1 MKVYKDSFLKG
12 GCSMPFEI
20 IRHDITNVK
29 VDAIVNAA
37 NTALQMGGGV
47 CGAIFRAAGAQQ
59 LQQACDQIGSCQTG
73 DAVITPAFQLQAKH
87 IIHTVG
93 PIWKGGNDNEEQL
106 LSSCYR
112 NSLQLAL
119 VNGCESI
126 AFPLISAGIYGYP
139 KREALMVA
147 TNEIQA
153 FLKQHDMHIIL
164 VVFEKEAVQL
174 SNERYNDIKAYID
187 DYYVAE
193 QPVRSLIHM
202 EEQLLG
208 PVEEVEEKLESVRSL
223 EHIMQYLEET
233 FSERL
238 LRLINERG
246 LKDSEVYKRANIDR
260 RLFSKIRSN
269 KDYMPQKK
277 TAIALAIS
285 LELTIDDTLDLLKT
299 AGYTLSSSHKFDMI
313 IQYFIEQGIYNIYE
327 INEAL
332 FAFEQPLLGV

>member
-1 MKVYKDSFLKG
+1 
-12 GCSMPFEI
+12 MPFEI
-20 IRHDITNVK
+20 IRNDITNVK

-73 DAVITPAFQLQAKH
+73 DAVITPAFQLQAKY

-93 PIWKGGNDNEEQL
+93 PVWKGGNKNEKQL
-106 LSSCYR
+106 LANCYR
-112 NSLQLAL
+112 KSLQLAKE
-119 VNGCESI
+119 NGCESI

-139 KREALMVA
+139 KREALIVA

-153 FLKQHDMHIIL
+153 FLKQDDMHIIL

-174 SNERYNDIKAYID
+174 SNERYSDIRAYID

-193 QPVRSLIHM
+193 QPVRSLIQI
-202 EEQLLG
+202 EERLFG
-208 PVEEVEEKLESVRSL
+208 PFEEVEEKLESVRSL
-223 EHIMQYLEET
+223 DHIMDYLEET

-238 LRLINERG
+238 FRLIDERG

-313 IQYFIEQGIYNIYE
+313 IKYFIEHQIYNIFE

>member
-1 MKVYKDSFLKG
+1 MEIVKAYKDSFLKG

-59 LQQACDQIGSCQTG
+59 LQQACDQIGSCQSG

-93 PIWKGGNDNEEQL
+93 PIWKGGNDTEEQL
-106 LSSCYR
+106 LASCYR

-223 EHIMQYLEET
+223 EHIMDYLEET

-246 LKDSEVYKRANIDR
+246 
-260 RLFSKIRSN
+260 
-269 KDYMPQKK
+269 
-277 TAIALAIS
+277 
-285 LELTIDDTLDLLKT
+285 
-299 AGYTLSSSHKFDMI
+299 
-313 IQYFIEQGIYNIYE
+313 
-327 INEAL
+327 
-332 FAFEQPLLGV
+332 

>member
-1 MKVYKDSFLKG
+1 
-12 GCSMPFEI
+12 MPFEI
-20 IRHDITNVK
+20 IRDDITK
-29 VDAIVNAA
+29 VQADAIVNAA
-37 NTALQMGGGV
+37 NTALQRGGGV

-73 DAVITPAFQLQAKH
+73 DAVLTPAFQLQAKY

-93 PIWKGGNDNEEQL
+93 PVWRGGHNNERQL
-106 LSSCYR
+106 LASCYKK
-112 NSLQLAL
+112 SLQLAHA
-119 VNGCESI
+119 NGCQSI
-126 AFPLISAGIYGYP
+126 AFPLISAGIYRYP

-147 TNEIQA
+147 TSEIQA

-174 SNERYNDIKAYID
+174 SNERYNEIRAYID
-187 DYYVAE
+187 DQYVLE
-193 QPVRSLIHM
+193 QPVRSLI
-202 EEQLLG
+202 EIEKQI
-208 PVEEVEEKLESVRSL
+208 VESFEDVSETIESVRSL
-223 EHIMQYLEET
+223 EHIMDYLEET

-238 LRLINERG
+238 LRLIDERS

-260 RLFSKIRSN
+260 RLFSKIRNN

-285 LELTIDDTLDLLKT
+285 LELSIDDTLDLLKT

-313 IQYFIEQGIYNIYE
+313 IKYFIEHQIYNIFE

>member
-1 MKVYKDSFLKG
+1 
-12 GCSMPFEI
+12 MPFEI
-20 IRHDITNVK
+20 MRNDITKVK
-29 VDAIVNAA
+29 VEAIVNAA
-37 NTALQMGGGV
+37 NTALQMGSGV

-59 LQQACDQIGSCQTG
+59 LQQACNQIGSCQTG
-73 DAVITPAFQLQAKH
+73 DAVITPAFQLQAKY

-93 PIWKGGNDNEEQL
+93 PVWKGGHDNEQQL
-106 LSSCYR
+106 LASCYR
-112 NSLQLAL
+112 KSLQLAL
-119 VNGCESI
+119 ENGCESI
-126 AFPLISAGIYGYP
+126 AFPLISAGIYRYP
-139 KREALMVA
+139 KREALTIA

-174 SNERYNDIKAYID
+174 SKECYNDIQAYID
-187 DYYVAE
+187 DYYVAV
-193 QPVRSLIHM
+193 QPVRSLLQI
-202 EEQLLG
+202 EEQLLE
-208 PVEEVEEKLESVRSL
+208 PIKEVEEKPAVVRSL
-223 EHIMQYLEET
+223 EHMMGYLEET

-238 LRLINERG
+238 LRLIDERG

-260 RLFSKIRSN
+260 RLFSKIRNN
-269 KDYMPQKK
+269 KHYMPQKK

-313 IQYFIEQGIYNIYE
+313 IQYFIERGIYNIFE

-332 FAFEQPLLGV
+332 FSFEEPLLGV

>member
-1 MKVYKDSFLKG
+1 MS
-12 GCSMPFEI
+12 FEI
-20 IRHDITNVK
+20 IRNDITKVK

-37 NTALQMGGGV
+37 NTALQMGSGV

-59 LQQACDQIGSCQTG
+59 LQKACNQIGSCQTG
-73 DAVITPAFQLQAKH
+73 DAVITPAFQLQAKY

-93 PIWKGGNDNEEQL
+93 PVWKGGHDNEQQL
-106 LSSCYR
+106 LAGCYR
-112 NSLQLAL
+112 NSLHLAL
-119 VNGCESI
+119 ENGCESI
-126 AFPLISAGIYGYP
+126 AFPLISAGIYRYP
-139 KREALMVA
+139 KREALTIA
-147 TNEIQA
+147 TNEIQE
-153 FLKQHDMHIIL
+153 FLKQYDMHIIL

-174 SNERYNDIKAYID
+174 SKECYNNIQAYID
-187 DYYVAE
+187 DYYVAA
-193 QPVRSLIHM
+193 QPVRSLLQM

-223 EHIMQYLEET
+223 EHMMDYLEET

-238 LRLINERG
+238 LRLIDERG

-269 KDYMPQKK
+269 KHYMPQKK

-313 IQYFIEQGIYNIYE
+313 IQYFIERGIYNIFE

-332 FAFEQPLLGV
+332 FAFEEPLLCM

>member
-1 MKVYKDSFLKG
+1 
-12 GCSMPFEI
+12 MPFEI
-20 IRHDITNVK
+20 IRNDITNVK

-73 DAVITPAFQLQAKH
+73 DAVITPAFQLQAKY

-93 PIWKGGNDNEEQL
+93 PVWKGGNKNEKQL
-106 LSSCYR
+106 LANCYR
-112 NSLQLAL
+112 KSLQLAKE
-119 VNGCESI
+119 NGCESI

-139 KREALMVA
+139 KREALTIA

-153 FLKQHDMHIIL
+153 FLKQYDMHIIL

-174 SNERYNDIKAYID
+174 SNERYSDIRAYID

-193 QPVRSLIHM
+193 QPVRSLIQI
-202 EEQLLG
+202 EERLFG
-208 PVEEVEEKLESVRSL
+208 PFEEVEEKLESVRSL
-223 EHIMQYLEET
+223 DHIMDYLEET

-238 LRLINERG
+238 FRLIDERG

-313 IQYFIEQGIYNIYE
+313 IKYFIEHQIYNIFE

>member
-1 MKVYKDSFLKG
+1 
-12 GCSMPFEI
+12 MPFEI
-20 IRHDITNVK
+20 IRHDITKVK
-29 VDAIVNAA
+29 VDVIVNAA

-87 IIHTVG
+87 VIHAVG
-93 PIWKGGNDNEEQL
+93 PVWKGGNDNEQQL
-106 LSSCYR
+106 LASCYR
-112 NSLQLAL
+112 KSLQLAIE
-119 VNGCESI
+119 NGCESI

-153 FLKQHDMHIIL
+153 FLKQYDMHIIL

-174 SNERYNDIKAYID
+174 SNERYNDIQAYID

-193 QPVRSLIHM
+193 QPVRSLIQV
-202 EEQLLG
+202 EEQILG
-208 PVEEVEEKLESVRSL
+208 AFEEVEEKLESVRSL
-223 EHIMQYLEET
+223 EHIMDYLEET

-238 LRLINERG
+238 LRLIDERG

-269 KDYMPQKK
+269 KQYMPQKK

-313 IQYFIEQGIYNIYE
+313 IKYFIEHQIYNIFE

>member
-1 MKVYKDSFLKG
+1 
-12 GCSMPFEI
+12 MPFEI
-20 IRHDITNVK
+20 IRHDITKVE

-47 CGAIFRAAGAQQ
+47 CGAVFHAAGAQQ
-59 LQQACDQIGSCQTG
+59 LKQACDVIGSCQTG
-73 DAVITPAFQLQAKH
+73 DAVITPAFQLQAKY

-93 PIWKGGNDNEEQL
+93 PVWRGGNHNERQL
-106 LSSCYR
+106 LASCYR
-112 NSLQLAL
+112 KSLQLAL
-119 VNGCESI
+119 ANGCESV

-147 TNEIQA
+147 TSEIQA
-153 FLKQHDMHIIL
+153 FLKKYDMHVIL

-174 SNERYNDIKAYID
+174 SNERYNEIQAYID
-187 DYYVAE
+187 DYYVIE
-193 QPVRSLIHM
+193 QPVRSLIQI
-202 EEQLLG
+202 EEEI
-208 PVEEVEEKLESVRSL
+208 VESFEDVSEILESVRSL
-223 EHIMQYLEET
+223 DHIMDYLEET

-238 LRLINERG
+238 LRLIDERG

-269 KDYMPQKK
+269 KHYMPQKK

-285 LELTIDDTLDLLKT
+285 LELTMDDTLDLLKT
-299 AGYTLSSSHKFDMI
+299 AGYTLSSSQKFDMI
-313 IQYFIEQGIYNIYE
+313 IKYFIEHESYNIFE

-332 FAFEQPLLGV
+332 FAFEQPLLAI

>member
-1 MKVYKDSFLKG
+1 
-12 GCSMPFEI
+12 MPFEI
-20 IRHDITNVK
+20 IRHDITKVE

-37 NTALQMGGGV
+37 NSALQMGGGV

-73 DAVITPAFQLQAKH
+73 DAVLTPAFQLQAKY

-93 PIWKGGNDNEEQL
+93 PVWKGGNHNERQL
-106 LSSCYR
+106 LASCYR
-112 NSLQLAL
+112 KSLQLAFA
-119 VNGCESI
+119 NGCESI

-147 TNEIQA
+147 TDEIQA
-153 FLKQHDMHIIL
+153 FLKHHDMHIIL
-164 VVFEKEAVQL
+164 VVFEQEAVQL
-174 SNERYNDIKAYID
+174 SNERYNEIQAYID
-187 DYYVAE
+187 DYYVTE
-193 QPVRSLIHM
+193 QPVRSLIQI
-202 EEQLLG
+202 EEQILEHFEA
-208 PVEEVEEKLESVRSL
+208 VDEKLESVRSL
-223 EHIMQYLEET
+223 DNIMQYLEET

-238 LRLINERG
+238 LRLIDERG

-269 KDYMPQKK
+269 KEYMPQKK

-313 IQYFIEQGIYNIYE
+313 IKYFIEHQNYNIFE

-332 FAFEQPLLGV
+332 FAFEQPLLGS

>member
-1 MKVYKDSFLKG
+1 
-12 GCSMPFEI
+12 MPFEI
-20 IRHDITNVK
+20 IRNDITNVK

-59 LQQACDQIGSCQTG
+59 LQQACNQIGSCQTG
-73 DAVITPAFQLQAKH
+73 DAVITPAFQLQAKY

-93 PIWKGGNDNEEQL
+93 PVWKGGNDNEQQL
-106 LSSCYR
+106 LTSCYR
-112 NSLQLAL
+112 KSLQLAKE
-119 VNGCESI
+119 NGCESI

-139 KREALMVA
+139 KREALTVA
-147 TNEIQA
+147 TNEIEA
-153 FLKQHDMHIIL
+153 FLKQYDMHIIL

-174 SNERYNDIKAYID
+174 SNERYSDIRAYID

-193 QPVRSLIHM
+193 QPVRSLIQI

-208 PVEEVEEKLESVRSL
+208 PFEEVEEKAESVRSL
-223 EHIMQYLEET
+223 DHIMDYLEET

-238 LRLINERG
+238 LRLIDERG

-313 IQYFIEQGIYNIYE
+313 IKYFIEHQIYNIFE